1 MPKIPDCPLISDEL
15 LDYLKAMFPDKCPEL
30 TESERQIFYKS
41 GQRSVVQH
49 LINKKQEQE
58 EK

>member
-1 MPKIPDCPLISDEL
+1 MQKIPDCPSINDEL
-15 LDYLKAMFPDKCPEL
+15 LDYLKHMFPDKCPEL
-30 TESERQIFYKS
+30 NESERQIFYKS

-49 LINKKQEQE
+49 LINKQQEQQ

>member
-1 MPKIPDCPLISDEL
+1 MQKIPDCPSITDEL
-15 LDYLKAMFPDKCPEL
+15 LAYLKAMFPDKCPEL
-30 TESERQIFYKS
+30 NESERQIFYKS

-49 LINKKQEQE
+49 LINKQQEQQ